1 LIVKQVR
8 SGASNS
14 SCDGLCFKIKGITRW
29 KL

>member
-1 LIVKQVR
+1 VKQVR
-8 SGASNS
+8 SGALNA